1 MIRLSKLSDYA
12 VVVLSQLAR
21 EPGAQMSAYELAQ
34 ITSVPEPTVAKV
46 LKLLSRQNIVVS
58 ARGVNGGYALHRK
71 PEEITV
77 KELITALEGPIA
89 LTECVTHSADS
100 CVIETLCPM
109 RGGWQKV
116 NDAVHNALSSVMLSD
131 LLIFPVG
138 KMTKEITHETVGEV
152 AHGA

>member
-12 VVVLSQLAR
+12 VVVLSQLATR
-21 EPGAQMSAYELAQ
+21 PGEQMSACELAHV
-34 ITSVPEPTVAKV
+34 TSVPEPTVAKV
-46 LKLLSRQNIVVS
+46 LKLLSRQNIVMS
-58 ARGVNGGYALHRK
+58 TRGVNGGYAMHRA
-71 PEEITV
+71 PNEITV

-89 LTECVTHSADS
+89 LTECVTNSADS

-116 NDAVHNALSSVMLSD
+116 NDAVHAALNSVMLSD
-131 LLIFPVG
+131 LLILPLPAA
-138 KMTKEITHETVGEV
+138 TTTVMKEV